1 MVPKISAVVMVA
13 PALPGPVDSL
23 VPAATNLKVLAPLV
37 AMEVMAWPSLS
48 ADETTVPE
56 TTWYLSKF
64 ASTA

>member
-1 MVPKISAVVMVA
+1 MVPRTSAVVIVA
-13 PALPGPVDSL
+13 STLPGPVDSL
-23 VPAATNLKVLAPLV
+23 VPAATNVKVLALLV

-48 ADETTVPE
+48 ADETTVPA